1 MKAAIMAAASGA
13 FGAVCRLFVW
23 RERGAFARAGIERF
37 LAGAKEGGG
46 GGARRRRAEDVGQ
59 VGVCNWMIFFFLGE
73 ILLMS
78 DSEGK
83 QVGGKRRFN
92 EGIVSR
98 SPEGAPLTVS
108 GVESSLSMERST
120 GGTPPPLSA
129 AGIIVMQ
136 CSAVTRTLRSLGRRK
151 GLGTGARARTL
162 PPSLSDS
169 GPPSC
174 LLRFCL
180 RCRLAAGGKCLALRL
195 PYLRRVDIN
204 EYYLFTKCET

>member
-1 MKAAIMAAASGA
+1 MSP
-13 FGAVCRLFVW
+13 FCV
-23 RERGAFARAGIERF
+23 
-37 LAGAKEGGG
+37 AGARGFCSRGDRTFPGGRARG
-46 GGARRRRAEDVGQ
+46 GRRGARRRRAEDAGQ
-59 VGVCNWMIFFFLGE
+59 VGVCNWMIFFLGE

-108 GVESSLSMERST
+108 GVESSFEY
-120 GGTPPPLSA
+120 GTFDRWHPPPLPLSV
-129 AGIIVMQ
+129 AGIIGMQ
-136 CSAVTRTLRSLGRRK
+136 CSAVTRTLRSLDRRK
-151 GLGTGARARTL
+151 GLGTGARARSL

>member
-1 MKAAIMAAASGA
+1 
-13 FGAVCRLFVW
+13 
-23 RERGAFARAGIERF
+23 
-37 LAGAKEGGG
+37 
-46 GGARRRRAEDVGQ
+46 
-59 VGVCNWMIFFFLGE
+59 
-73 ILLMS
+73 MS

-108 GVESSLSMERST
+108 GVESSFEY
-120 GGTPPPLSA
+120 GTFDRWHPPLPLSA

-151 GLGTGARARTL
+151 GLGTGARARSL

-174 LLRFCL
+174 LRFCL

-195 PYLRRVDIN
+195 PYLRKVDIN
-204 EYYLFTKCET
+204 EYCFFYEMRNVVLRRRRVWSRLPLVLGRSGGERAAEGA